1 MYTGTMLSIVTT
13 PEGYGLQM
21 QHVQPMIYLDHWA
34 FRLFSSDAALRSRFT
49 RALQA
54 RGGTLAISWLNLG
67 EYASVSVVE
76 SRRAAEALVASVL
89 PAVFC
94 IDVDLAAVDNREE
107 TGHPL
112 PHADEAVA
120 LVFLKARGPSFE
132 FTTTGLFE
140 PLFDAGLAQT
150 KDRLAAITQ
159 GRLEFLRQE
168 YHRDPKLA
176 QAVKHA
182 EHPDALAHTTRT
194 RAVVRTLAATF
205 FPDLRR
211 PITHNDAIDF
221 LHAAIP
227 INYCDIVLLDG
238 GMRDLVER
246 ARRRFENTGIKLATV
261 FSGQEGVSNFLDD
274 LEK

>member
-1 MYTGTMLSIVTT
+1 MLSIVTT
-13 PEGYGLQM
+13 PTGYGLQI
-21 QHVQPMIYLDHWA
+21 QHVRPMVYLDHWA
-34 FRLFSSDAALRSRFT
+34 FRLFSSDAALASRFVG
-49 RALQA
+49 ALKA

-67 EYASVSVVE
+67 EYANVSVLE
-76 SRRAAEALVASVL
+76 SRRAAEAFVESAL

-112 PHADEAVA
+112 PHADQAFA
-120 LVFLKARGPSFE
+120 SLMLNRSGSF
-132 FTTTGLFE
+132 TAKGLFE
-140 PLFDAGLAQT
+140 PLFDAELAGT
-150 KDRLAAITQ
+150 HAKLAATSQ
-159 GRLEFLRQE
+159 GRLEYLRQE

-182 EHPDALAHTTRT
+182 EHPDALANTTTT
-194 RAVVRTLAATF
+194 RAVVRTLAGTF

-211 PITHNDAIDF
+211 AITLNDAIDF

-227 INYCDIVLLDG
+227 TNYCDAVLLDG
-238 GMRDLVER
+238 GMRDLVDR
-246 ARRRFENTGIKLATV
+246 ARLRFKDTDIELATV
-261 FSGQEGVSNFLDD
+261 FSGQDGVNRVLDY